1 MVNKEYKQ
9 GLGWVDKDSDK
20 KSIKIPYR
28 PRELQ
33 KYLHDSLGRF
43 NVVVCHRRVGKT
55 VFSIN
60 EMIKSAVKDIMAGKT
75 APRYAYLAPLFKQ
88 AKTVAWDE
96 LKRLLRDFPDAK
108 FNEAELRADFMG
120 ARIQL
125 YGADNPDTLRGIYLD
140 GVILD
145 EYAQMNPKMYS
156 EVIRPALSDRK
167 GWAIF
172 IGTPKGKNEFYDIYH
187 SAKEKKGWKRFLFKA
202 SETGIL
208 DEEELEMARQ
218 DMAET
223 EYEQEYE
230 CSWSAALRGAYYAKE
245 LEQAYTDE
253 RVGKVPYD
261 PSKQV
266 VTAWDLGV
274 SDSTAIWF
282 AQFDG
287 KAINVID
294 YYENSGEGLPHYID
308 VLNSKG
314 YRYGAHIA
322 PHDIVVREFSTG
334 KSRKD
339 LAFSLGIDFQVAPK
353 LKVMDGIDTV
363 RTTINRCWFDEGKTK
378 KGLDA
383 LLQYRSSYDDKKKV
397 WSQKPVH
404 DWTSHASDAFR
415 YLCIT
420 DVVFTG
426 NDAAWTSELPKQD
439 LSWVV

>member
-1 MVNKEYKQ
+1 MQVQEKRK
-9 GLGWVDKDSDK
+9 GVV
-20 KSIKIPYR
+20 IPYT
-28 PRELQ
+28 PRTLQ
-33 KYLHDSLGRF
+33 AKLHNELGRF
-43 NVVVCHRRVGKT
+43 NVVVCHRRFGKT
-55 VFSIN
+55 VFAIN
-60 EMIKSAVKDIMAGKT
+60 QMIKSAIQDLQLGKK

-96 LKRLLRDFPDAK
+96 LKRLLYDFPDVK

-167 GWAIF
+167 GWGIF

-187 SAKEKKGWKRFLFKA
+187 TAKEKKGWKRFLFKA

-208 DEEELEMARQ
+208 DDEELEMAQQ
-218 DMAET
+218 DMAES
-223 EYEQEYE
+223 EFEQEYE

-245 LEQAYTDE
+245 LEAAYDE
-253 RVGKVPYD
+253 QRIGKVPYD

-266 VTAWDLGV
+266 ITAWDLGV
-274 SDSTAIWF
+274 SDSTSIWF
-282 AQFDG
+282 AQYDG
-287 KAINVID
+287 KAINLID

-308 VLNSKG
+308 LLNQKG
-314 YRYGAHIA
+314 YNYGAHIA

-363 RTTINRCWFDEGKTK
+363 RTTLNKCWFDEDKCK

-383 LLQYRSSYDDKKKV
+383 LLQYRSSYDDKKKI

-404 DWTSHASDAFR
+404 DWTSHASDSFR
-415 YLCIT
+415 YLCNT
-420 DVVFTG
+420 EVVFTG
-426 NDAAWTSELPKQD
+426 NDSIWGKELPKQD
-439 LSWVV
+439 FSWVI

>member
-1 MVNKEYKQ
+1 MGEEKRKGV
-9 GLGWVDKDSDK
+9 V
-20 KSIKIPYR
+20 IPYT

-33 KYLHDSLGRF
+33 AQLHTELARF
-43 NVVVCHRRVGKT
+43 NVVVCHRRFGKT
-55 VFSIN
+55 VFAIN
-60 EMIKSAVKDIMAGKT
+60 QMIKSAVEDLQTGKK

-96 LKRLLRDFPDAK
+96 LKRLLIDFPDIK

-140 GVILD
+140 GVIFD

-167 GWAIF
+167 GWAVF
-172 IGTPKGKNEFYDIYH
+172 IGTPKGKNEFYDLYH
-187 SAKEKKGWKRFLFKA
+187 STNDKKGWKRFLFKA

-208 DEEELEMARQ
+208 DDEELELAKQ
-218 DMAET
+218 DMADT
-223 EYEQEYE
+223 EFEQEYE

-245 LEQAYTDE
+245 IEAAYDE
-253 RVGKVPYD
+253 DRVGKVPYD

-274 SDSTAIWF
+274 SDSTSIWF
-282 AQFDG
+282 AQYDG
-287 KAINVID
+287 KAINIID
-294 YYENSGEGLPHYID
+294 YYESSGEGLPHYID
-308 VLNSKG
+308 VLNHKE

-353 LKVMDGIDTV
+353 LKVMDGIDSV
-363 RTTINRCWFDEGKTK
+363 RTTLNKCWFDELKTK
-378 KGLDA
+378 KGLEA
-383 LLQYRSSYDDKKKV
+383 LLQYRSSYDDKKKI

-415 YLCIT
+415 YLCVT
-420 DVVFTG
+420 EPVFTG
-426 NDAAWTSELPKQD
+426 NESVWSRDLPKQD

>member
-1 MVNKEYKQ
+1 ME
-9 GLGWVDKDSDK
+9 DKRRG
-20 KSIKIPYR
+20 IVIPYT
-28 PRELQ
+28 PRVLQAKLHNELA
-33 KYLHDSLGRF
+33 RF
-43 NVVVCHRRVGKT
+43 NVVVCHRRFGKT
-55 VFSIN
+55 VFAIN
-60 EMIKSAVKDIMAGKT
+60 QMIKSAVEDLQTGKK

-96 LKRLLRDFPDAK
+96 LKRLLKDFPDVK
-108 FNEAELRADFMG
+108 FNEAELRADFMD

-167 GWAIF
+167 GWGIF
-172 IGTPKGKNEFYDIYH
+172 IGTPKGKNEFYDLYH
-187 SAKEKKGWKRFLFKA
+187 TSTEKKGWKRFLFKA

-208 DEEELEMARQ
+208 DDEELEMAQQ
-218 DMAET
+218 DMADT

-245 LEQAYTDE
+245 LESAYEED
-253 RVGKVPYD
+253 RVSKVPYD
-261 PSKQV
+261 PGKQV

-274 SDSTAIWF
+274 ADSTAIWF
-282 AQFDG
+282 AQYDG

-308 VLNSKG
+308 VLNKKD

-334 KSRKD
+334 QSRKD

-363 RTTINRCWFDEGKTK
+363 RTTLNKCWFDSEKTK

-383 LLQYRSSYDDKKKV
+383 LLQYRSSYDDKKKI

-415 YLCIT
+415 YLCVT
-420 DVVFTG
+420 EPVFVG
-426 NDAAWTSELPKQD
+426 NDSVWGRELPKQD
-439 LSWVV
+439 LSWVI

>member
-1 MVNKEYKQ
+1 MQVQEKRK
-9 GLGWVDKDSDK
+9 GVV
-20 KSIKIPYR
+20 IPYT
-28 PRELQ
+28 PRTLQ
-33 KYLHDSLGRF
+33 AKLHNELGRF
-43 NVVVCHRRVGKT
+43 NVVVCHRRFGKT
-55 VFSIN
+55 VFAIN
-60 EMIKSAVKDIMAGKT
+60 QMIKSAIQDLQLGKK

-96 LKRLLRDFPDAK
+96 LKRLLYDFPDVK

-167 GWAIF
+167 GWGIF

-202 SETGIL
+202 SDTGIL
-208 DEEELEMARQ
+208 DDEELEMAQQ

-223 EYEQEYE
+223 EYAQEYE

-245 LEQAYTDE
+245 LEFAYDE
-253 RVGKVPYD
+253 ERIGKVPYD

-274 SDSTAIWF
+274 SDSTSIWF
-282 AQFDG
+282 AQYDG
-287 KAINVID
+287 KAINLID

-308 VLNSKG
+308 VLNQKG
-314 YRYGAHIA
+314 YNYGAHIA

-363 RTTINRCWFDEGKTK
+363 RTTLNKCWFDEDKCK

-383 LLQYRSSYDDKKKV
+383 LLQYRSSYDDKKKI

-404 DWTSHASDAFR
+404 DWTSHASDSFR
-415 YLCIT
+415 YLCNT
-420 DVVFTG
+420 EVVFTG
-426 NDAAWTSELPKQD
+426 NDSIWGKELPKQD
-439 LSWVV
+439 FSWVI

>member
-1 MVNKEYKQ
+1 MEGKKYKQ
-9 GLGWVDKDSDK
+9 GLGFVEKDSDK

-33 KYLHDSLGRF
+33 KHLHDSLGRF
-43 NVVVCHRRVGKT
+43 NVVVCHRRFGKT

-60 EMIKSAVKDIMAGKT
+60 EMIKSAVKDIMSGRT

-96 LKRLLRDFPDAK
+96 LKRLLREFPDVK

-140 GVILD
+140 GVVLD

-187 SAKEKKGWKRFLFKA
+187 SSIDKKGWKRFIFKA
-202 SETGIL
+202 SDTGIL
-208 DEEELEMARQ
+208 DDEELEMARQ
-218 DMAET
+218 DMAES

-314 YRYGAHIA
+314 YKYGAHIA

-426 NDAAWTSELPKQD
+426 NDAAWASELPKQD

>member
-1 MVNKEYKQ
+1 ME
-9 GLGWVDKDSDK
+9 DKRRG
-20 KSIKIPYR
+20 IVIPYT
-28 PRELQ
+28 PRVLQAKLHNELA
-33 KYLHDSLGRF
+33 RF
-43 NVVVCHRRVGKT
+43 NVVVCHRRFGKT
-55 VFSIN
+55 VFAIN
-60 EMIKSAVKDIMAGKT
+60 QMIKSAVEDLQTGKK

-96 LKRLLRDFPDAK
+96 LKRLLKDFPDVK
-108 FNEAELRADFMG
+108 FNEAELRADFMD

-167 GWAIF
+167 GWGIF
-172 IGTPKGKNEFYDIYH
+172 IGTPKGKNEFYDLYH
-187 SAKEKKGWKRFLFKA
+187 TSTEKKGWKRFLFKA

-208 DEEELEMARQ
+208 DDEELEMAQQ
-218 DMAET
+218 DMADT

-245 LEQAYTDE
+245 LESAYEED
-253 RVGKVPYD
+253 RVSKVPYD
-261 PSKQV
+261 PGKQV

-274 SDSTAIWF
+274 ADSTAIWF
-282 AQFDG
+282 AQYDG

-308 VLNSKG
+308 VLNKKD

-334 KSRKD
+334 QSRKD

-363 RTTINRCWFDEGKTK
+363 RTTLNKCWFDTEKTK

-383 LLQYRSSYDDKKKV
+383 LLQYRSSYDDKKKI

-415 YLCIT
+415 YLCVT
-420 DVVFTG
+420 EPVFVG
-426 NDAAWTSELPKQD
+426 NDSVWGRELPKQD

>member
-1 MVNKEYKQ
+1 MQVQEKRK
-9 GLGWVDKDSDK
+9 GVV
-20 KSIKIPYR
+20 IPYT
-28 PRELQ
+28 PRTLQ
-33 KYLHDSLGRF
+33 AKLHNELGRF
-43 NVVVCHRRVGKT
+43 NVVVCHRRFGKT
-55 VFSIN
+55 VFAIN
-60 EMIKSAVKDIMAGKT
+60 QMIKSAIQDLQIGKK

-96 LKRLLRDFPDAK
+96 LKRLLREFPDVK

-167 GWAIF
+167 GWGIF

-202 SETGIL
+202 SDTGIL
-208 DEEELEMARQ
+208 DDEELEMAQQ

-223 EYEQEYE
+223 EYAQEYE
-230 CSWSAALRGAYYAKE
+230 CSWSAALRGAYYARE
-245 LEQAYTDE
+245 LELAYDE
-253 RVGKVPYD
+253 ERIGKVPYD

-274 SDSTAIWF
+274 SDSTSIWF
-282 AQFDG
+282 AQYDG
-287 KAINVID
+287 KAINLID

-308 VLNSKG
+308 VLNQKG
-314 YRYGAHIA
+314 YNYGAHIA

-363 RTTINRCWFDEGKTK
+363 RTTLNKCWFDEDKCK

-383 LLQYRSSYDDKKKV
+383 LLQYRSSYDDKKKI

-404 DWTSHASDAFR
+404 DWTSHASDSFR
-415 YLCIT
+415 YLCNT
-420 DVVFTG
+420 EVVFTG
-426 NDAAWTSELPKQD
+426 NDSIWGKELPKQD
-439 LSWVV
+439 FSWVI

>member
-1 MVNKEYKQ
+1 MEEGKRKGIV
-9 GLGWVDKDSDK
+9 
-20 KSIKIPYR
+20 IPYT
-28 PRELQ
+28 PRVLQAKLHNELA
-33 KYLHDSLGRF
+33 RF
-43 NVVVCHRRVGKT
+43 NVVVCHRRFGKT
-55 VFSIN
+55 VFAIN
-60 EMIKSAVKDIMAGKT
+60 QMIKSAIQDLQLGKK

-96 LKRLLRDFPDAK
+96 LKRLLYDFPDVK

-167 GWAIF
+167 GWGIF

-187 SAKEKKGWKRFLFKA
+187 TAVEKKGWKRFLFKA

-208 DEEELEMARQ
+208 DDEELEMAQQ
-218 DMAET
+218 DMAES
-223 EYEQEYE
+223 EFEQEYE

-245 LEQAYTDE
+245 MEAAYDE
-253 RVGKVPYD
+253 ERIGKVPYD

-266 VTAWDLGV
+266 ITAWDLGV
-274 SDSTAIWF
+274 SDSTSIWF
-282 AQFDG
+282 AQYDG
-287 KAINVID
+287 KAINLID

-308 VLNSKG
+308 LLNQKG
-314 YRYGAHIA
+314 YNYGAHIA

-339 LAFSLGIDFQVAPK
+339 LAYSLGIEFQVAPK
-353 LKVMDGIDTV
+353 LRIMDGIDTV
-363 RTTINRCWFDEGKTK
+363 RTTLNRCWFNEVTCQ
-378 KGLDA
+378 KGIDA
-383 LLQYRSSYDDKKKV
+383 LLQYRSSYNDKKKI

-404 DWTSHASDAFR
+404 DWTSHASDSFR
-415 YLCIT
+415 YLCNT
-420 DVVFTG
+420 EVVFTG
-426 NDAAWTSELPKQD
+426 NDSAWSKELPKQD
-439 LSWVV
+439 LSWVI

>member
-1 MVNKEYKQ
+1 MQVQEKRK
-9 GLGWVDKDSDK
+9 GVV
-20 KSIKIPYR
+20 IPYT
-28 PRELQ
+28 PRTLQ
-33 KYLHDSLGRF
+33 AKLHNELGRF
-43 NVVVCHRRVGKT
+43 NVVVCHRRFGKT
-55 VFSIN
+55 VFAIN
-60 EMIKSAVKDIMAGKT
+60 QMIKSAIQDLQLGKK

-96 LKRLLRDFPDAK
+96 LKRLLYDFPDVK

-167 GWAIF
+167 GWGIF

-202 SETGIL
+202 SDTGIL
-208 DEEELEMARQ
+208 DDEELEMAQQ

-223 EYEQEYE
+223 EYAQEYE
-230 CSWSAALRGAYYAKE
+230 CSWSAALRGAYYARE
-245 LEQAYTDE
+245 LELAYDE
-253 RVGKVPYD
+253 ERIGKVPYD

-274 SDSTAIWF
+274 SDSTSIWF
-282 AQFDG
+282 AQYDG
-287 KAINVID
+287 KAINLID

-308 VLNSKG
+308 VLNQKG
-314 YRYGAHIA
+314 YNYGAHIA

-363 RTTINRCWFDEGKTK
+363 RTTLNKCWFDEDKCK

-383 LLQYRSSYDDKKKV
+383 LLQYRSSYDDKKKI

-404 DWTSHASDAFR
+404 DWTSHASDSFR
-415 YLCIT
+415 YLCNT
-420 DVVFTG
+420 EVVFTG
-426 NDAAWTSELPKQD
+426 NDSIWGKELPKQD
-439 LSWVV
+439 FSWVI

>member
-1 MVNKEYKQ
+1 VEEGQAKRKPI
-9 GLGWVDKDSDK
+9 V
-20 KSIKIPYR
+20 IPYT

-33 KYLHDSLGRF
+33 KHLHDTVDRF
-43 NVVVCHRRVGKT
+43 SVVVCHRRFGKT
-55 VFSIN
+55 VWAIN
-60 EMIKSAVKDIMAGKT
+60 HMIKSASKDLQTGKK
-75 APRYAYLAPLFKQ
+75 APRYAYIAPLFKQ

-96 LKRLLRDFPDAK
+96 LKRLLIDFPGIK
-108 FNEAELRADFMG
+108 FNEAELRADFMS

-140 GVILD
+140 GVVLD

-167 GWAIF
+167 GWAVF
-172 IGTPKGKNEFYDIYH
+172 IGTPQGKNEFYDLYH
-187 SAKEKKGWKRFLFKA
+187 SAPDKKGWNRFLFKA

-208 DEEELEMARQ
+208 DDEELMLAKQ
-218 DMAET
+218 DMADT
-223 EYEQEYE
+223 EFEQEYE

-245 LEQAYTDE
+245 IETAHEDE
-253 RVGKVPYD
+253 RIGKVPYD

-266 VTAWDLGV
+266 VTSWDLGV
-274 SDSTAIWF
+274 ADSTSIWF

-287 KAINVID
+287 KAVNIID
-294 YYENSGEGLPHYID
+294 YYENSNEGLPHYID
-308 VLNSKG
+308 VLNRKG
-314 YRYGAHIA
+314 YRYGAHVA

-353 LKVMDGIDTV
+353 LGIMDGIETT
-363 RTTINRCWFDEGKTK
+363 RTYLYKCWFDENKTK
-378 KGLDA
+378 KGLEA
-383 LLQYRSSYDDKKKV
+383 LLQYRSSYNDKKKV

-415 YLCIT
+415 YLAIT
-420 DVVFTG
+420 DIVFTG
-426 NDAAWTSELPKQD
+426 SDSVWGKELPKQN
-439 LSWVV
+439 LSWIV

>member
-1 MVNKEYKQ
+1 
-9 GLGWVDKDSDK
+9 
-20 KSIKIPYR
+20 
-28 PRELQ
+28 
-33 KYLHDSLGRF
+33 
-43 NVVVCHRRVGKT
+43 
-55 VFSIN
+55 
-60 EMIKSAVKDIMAGKT
+60 
-75 APRYAYLAPLFKQ
+75 
-88 AKTVAWDE
+88 
-96 LKRLLRDFPDAK
+96 
-108 FNEAELRADFMG
+108 MG

-167 GWAIF
+167 GWGIF

-202 SETGIL
+202 SDTGIL
-208 DEEELEMARQ
+208 DDEELEMAQQ

-223 EYEQEYE
+223 EYAQEYE
-230 CSWSAALRGAYYAKE
+230 CSWSAALRGAYYARE
-245 LEQAYTDE
+245 LELAYDE
-253 RVGKVPYD
+253 ERIGKVPYD

-274 SDSTAIWF
+274 SDSTSIWF
-282 AQFDG
+282 AQYDG
-287 KAINVID
+287 KAINLID

-308 VLNSKG
+308 VLNQKG
-314 YRYGAHIA
+314 YNYGAHIA

-363 RTTINRCWFDEGKTK
+363 RTTLNKCWFDEDKCK

-383 LLQYRSSYDDKKKV
+383 LLQYRSSYDDKKKI

-404 DWTSHASDAFR
+404 DWTSHASDSFR
-415 YLCIT
+415 YLCNT
-420 DVVFTG
+420 EVVFTG
-426 NDAAWTSELPKQD
+426 NDSIWGKELPKQD
-439 LSWVV
+439 FSWVI

>member
-1 MVNKEYKQ
+1 MNTGEEKRKGV
-9 GLGWVDKDSDK
+9 V
-20 KSIKIPYR
+20 IPYT
-28 PRELQ
+28 PRKLQAKLHSELA
-33 KYLHDSLGRF
+33 RF
-43 NVVVCHRRVGKT
+43 NVVVCHRRFGKT
-55 VFSIN
+55 VFAIN
-60 EMIKSAVKDIMAGKT
+60 QMIKSAIEDLQVGKK

-96 LKRLLRDFPDAK
+96 LKRLLLDFPDVK

-167 GWAIF
+167 GWGIF

-187 SAKEKKGWKRFLFKA
+187 TAVEKKGWKRFLFKA
-202 SETGIL
+202 SDTGIL
-208 DEEELEMARQ
+208 DDEELEMAQQ
-218 DMAET
+218 DMAES
-223 EYEQEYE
+223 EYQQEYE
-230 CSWSAALRGAYYAKE
+230 CSWSAALRGAYYATE
-245 LEQAYTDE
+245 LEEAYEDE
-253 RVGKVPYD
+253 RVCKVPYD

-266 VTAWDLGV
+266 ITAWDLGV
-274 SDSTAIWF
+274 ADSTAIWF
-282 AQFDG
+282 CQMDG
-287 KAINVID
+287 KAMNIID

-308 VLNSKG
+308 LLNSKN

-339 LAFSLGIDFQVAPK
+339 LAYSLGIDFQVAPK

-363 RTTINRCWFDEGKTK
+363 RNTLYKCWFDATKCK
-378 KGLDA
+378 KGLDS
-383 LLQYRSSYDDKKKV
+383 LLQYRSSYDDKKKI

-415 YLCIT
+415 YLCVT

-426 NDAAWTSELPKQD
+426 NSGSWGSELPKQD
-439 LSWVV
+439 FSWVI

>member
-1 MVNKEYKQ
+1 MEEGKRKGIV
-9 GLGWVDKDSDK
+9 
-20 KSIKIPYR
+20 IPYT
-28 PRELQ
+28 PRVLQAKLHNEL
-33 KYLHDSLGRF
+33 SRF
-43 NVVVCHRRVGKT
+43 NVVVCHRRFGKT
-55 VFSIN
+55 VFAIN
-60 EMIKSAVKDIMAGKT
+60 QMIKSAIQDLQEGKK

-96 LKRLLRDFPDAK
+96 LKRLLYDFPDVK

-167 GWAIF
+167 GWGIF

-187 SAKEKKGWKRFLFKA
+187 TAVEKKGWKRFLFKA

-208 DEEELEMARQ
+208 DDEELEMAQQ
-218 DMAET
+218 DMAES
-223 EYEQEYE
+223 EFEQEYE

-245 LEQAYTDE
+245 MEAAYDE
-253 RVGKVPYD
+253 ERIGKVPYD

-266 VTAWDLGV
+266 ITAWDLGV
-274 SDSTAIWF
+274 SDSTSIWF
-282 AQFDG
+282 AQYDG
-287 KAINVID
+287 KSINLID

-308 VLNSKG
+308 LLNQKG
-314 YRYGAHIA
+314 YNYGAHIA

-339 LAFSLGIDFQVAPK
+339 LAYSLGIEFQVAPK

-363 RTTINRCWFDEGKTK
+363 RTTLNRCWFNEVTCQ
-378 KGLDA
+378 KGIDA
-383 LLQYRSSYDDKKKV
+383 LLQYRSSYNDKKKI

-404 DWTSHASDAFR
+404 DWTSHASDSFR
-415 YLCIT
+415 YLCNT
-420 DVVFTG
+420 EVVFTG
-426 NDAAWTSELPKQD
+426 NDSAWSKELPKQD

>member
-1 MVNKEYKQ
+1 MNKGEEKRK
-9 GLGWVDKDSDK
+9 GVV
-20 KSIKIPYR
+20 IPYT
-28 PRELQ
+28 PRVLQAKLHNELA
-33 KYLHDSLGRF
+33 RF
-43 NVVVCHRRVGKT
+43 NVVVCHRRFGKT
-55 VFSIN
+55 VFAIN
-60 EMIKSAVKDIMAGKT
+60 QMIKSAVEDLQTNKK

-96 LKRLLRDFPDAK
+96 LKRLLIDFPDVK

-145 EYAQMNPKMYS
+145 EFAQMNPKMYS

-167 GWAIF
+167 GWAVF
-172 IGTPKGKNEFYDIYH
+172 IGTPKGKNDFYDLYH
-187 SAKEKKGWKRFLFKA
+187 TANDKKGWKRFLFKA

-208 DEEELEMARQ
+208 DDEELELAKQ
-218 DMAET
+218 DMADT
-223 EYEQEYE
+223 EFEQEYE

-245 LEQAYTDE
+245 IEAAYDE
-253 RVGKVPYD
+253 DRIGKVPYD

-266 VTAWDLGV
+266 VTSWDLGV
-274 SDSTAIWF
+274 ADSTSIWF
-282 AQFDG
+282 AQYDG
-287 KAINVID
+287 KAINIID
-294 YYENSGEGLPHYID
+294 YYESSGEGLPHYID
-308 VLNSKG
+308 VLNHKE

-353 LKVMDGIDTV
+353 LKVMDGIDSV
-363 RTTINRCWFDEGKTK
+363 RTTLNKCWFDEHKTK
-378 KGLDA
+378 KGLEA
-383 LLQYRSSYDDKKKV
+383 LLQYRSSYDDKKKI

-420 DVVFTG
+420 EPVFTG
-426 NDAAWTSELPKQD
+426 NDSVWSRDLPKQD

>member
-1 MVNKEYKQ
+1 ME
-9 GLGWVDKDSDK
+9 DKRRG
-20 KSIKIPYR
+20 IVIPYT
-28 PRELQ
+28 PRVLQAKLHNELA
-33 KYLHDSLGRF
+33 RF
-43 NVVVCHRRVGKT
+43 NVVVCHRRFGKT
-55 VFSIN
+55 VFAIN
-60 EMIKSAVKDIMAGKT
+60 QMIKSAVEDLQTGKK

-96 LKRLLRDFPDAK
+96 LKRLLKDFPDVK
-108 FNEAELRADFMG
+108 FNEAELRADFMD

-167 GWAIF
+167 GWGIF
-172 IGTPKGKNEFYDIYH
+172 IGTPKGKNEFYDLYH
-187 SAKEKKGWKRFLFKA
+187 TSTEKKGWKRFLFKA

-208 DEEELEMARQ
+208 DDEELEMAQQ
-218 DMAET
+218 DMADT

-245 LEQAYTDE
+245 LESAYEED
-253 RVGKVPYD
+253 RVSKVPYD
-261 PSKQV
+261 PGKQV

-274 SDSTAIWF
+274 ADSTAIWF
-282 AQFDG
+282 AQYDG

-308 VLNSKG
+308 VLNKKD

-334 KSRKD
+334 QSRKD

-363 RTTINRCWFDEGKTK
+363 RTTLNKCWFDTEKTK

-383 LLQYRSSYDDKKKV
+383 LLQYRSSYDDKKKI

-415 YLCIT
+415 YLCVT
-420 DVVFTG
+420 EPVFVG
-426 NDAAWTSELPKQD
+426 NDSVWGRELPKQD
-439 LSWVV
+439 LSWVI

>member
-1 MVNKEYKQ
+1 MQVQEKRK
-9 GLGWVDKDSDK
+9 GVV
-20 KSIKIPYR
+20 IPYT
-28 PRELQ
+28 PRTLQ
-33 KYLHDSLGRF
+33 AKLHNELGRF
-43 NVVVCHRRVGKT
+43 NVVVCHRRFGKT
-55 VFSIN
+55 VFAIN
-60 EMIKSAVKDIMAGKT
+60 QMIKSAIQDLQLGKK

-96 LKRLLRDFPDAK
+96 LKRLLYDFPDVK

-167 GWAIF
+167 GWGIF

-202 SETGIL
+202 SDTGIL
-208 DEEELEMARQ
+208 DDEELEMAQQ

-223 EYEQEYE
+223 EYAQEYE

-245 LEQAYTDE
+245 LELAYDE
-253 RVGKVPYD
+253 ERIGKVPYD

-274 SDSTAIWF
+274 SDSTSIWF
-282 AQFDG
+282 AQYDG
-287 KAINVID
+287 KAINLID

-308 VLNSKG
+308 VLNQKG
-314 YRYGAHIA
+314 YNYGAHIA

-363 RTTINRCWFDEGKTK
+363 RTTLNKCWFDEDKCK

-383 LLQYRSSYDDKKKV
+383 LLQYRSSYDDKKKI

-404 DWTSHASDAFR
+404 DWTSHASDSFR
-415 YLCIT
+415 YLCNT
-420 DVVFTG
+420 EVVFTG
-426 NDAAWTSELPKQD
+426 NDSIWGKELPKQD
-439 LSWVV
+439 FSWVI

>member
-1 MVNKEYKQ
+1 MQ
-9 GLGWVDKDSDK
+9 DKREEK
-20 KSIKIPYR
+20 RKGIVIPYT
-28 PRELQ
+28 PRVLQAKLHNELA
-33 KYLHDSLGRF
+33 RF
-43 NVVVCHRRVGKT
+43 NVVVCHRRFGKT
-55 VFSIN
+55 VFAIN
-60 EMIKSAVKDIMAGKT
+60 QMIKSAIQDLQLGKK

-96 LKRLLRDFPDAK
+96 LKRLLYDFPDVK

-187 SAKEKKGWKRFLFKA
+187 TAKEKKGWKRFLFKA

-208 DEEELEMARQ
+208 DDEELEMAQQ
-218 DMAET
+218 DMAES
-223 EYEQEYE
+223 EFEQEYE

-245 LEQAYTDE
+245 MEAAYDEQ
-253 RVGKVPYD
+253 RIGKVPYD

-266 VTAWDLGV
+266 ITAWDLGV
-274 SDSTAIWF
+274 SDSTSIWF
-282 AQFDG
+282 AQYDG
-287 KAINVID
+287 KAVNLID

-308 VLNSKG
+308 LLNQKG
-314 YRYGAHIA
+314 YNYGAHIA

-339 LAFSLGIDFQVAPK
+339 LAYNLGIEFQVAPK

-363 RTTINRCWFDEGKTK
+363 RTTLNRCWFDETK
-378 KGLDA
+378 CQKGIDA
-383 LLQYRSSYDDKKKV
+383 LLQYRSSYDDKKKI

-404 DWTSHASDAFR
+404 DWTSHASDSFR
-415 YLCIT
+415 YLCNT
-420 DVVFTG
+420 EVVFTG
-426 NDAAWTSELPKQD
+426 NDSAWSKELPKQD
-439 LSWVV
+439 LSWVI

>member
-1 MVNKEYKQ
+1 VE
-9 GLGWVDKDSDK
+9 DKRRG
-20 KSIKIPYR
+20 IVIPYT
-28 PRELQ
+28 PRVLQAKLHNELA
-33 KYLHDSLGRF
+33 RF
-43 NVVVCHRRVGKT
+43 NVVVCHRRFGKT
-55 VFSIN
+55 VFAIN
-60 EMIKSAVKDIMAGKT
+60 QMIKSAVEDLQTGKK

-96 LKRLLRDFPDAK
+96 LKRLLKDFPDVK
-108 FNEAELRADFMG
+108 FNEAELRADFMD

-167 GWAIF
+167 GWGIF
-172 IGTPKGKNEFYDIYH
+172 IGTPKGKNEFYDLYH
-187 SAKEKKGWKRFLFKA
+187 TSTEKKGWKRFLFKA

-208 DEEELEMARQ
+208 DDEELEMAQQ

-223 EYEQEYE
+223 EFEQEYE

-245 LEQAYTDE
+245 LESAYEED
-253 RVGKVPYD
+253 RVSKVPYD
-261 PSKQV
+261 PGKQV

-274 SDSTAIWF
+274 ADSTAIWF
-282 AQFDG
+282 AQYDG

-308 VLNSKG
+308 VLNKKD

-334 KSRKD
+334 QSRKD

-363 RTTINRCWFDEGKTK
+363 RTTLNKCWFDAEKTK

-383 LLQYRSSYDDKKKV
+383 LLQYRSSYDDKKKI

-415 YLCIT
+415 YLCVT
-420 DVVFTG
+420 EPVFVG
-426 NDAAWTSELPKQD
+426 NDSVWGRELPKQD
-439 LSWVV
+439 LSWVI

>member
-1 MVNKEYKQ
+1 MEEGKRKGIV
-9 GLGWVDKDSDK
+9 
-20 KSIKIPYR
+20 IPYT
-28 PRELQ
+28 PRVLQAKLHNELA
-33 KYLHDSLGRF
+33 RF
-43 NVVVCHRRVGKT
+43 NVVVCHRRFGKT
-55 VFSIN
+55 VFAIN
-60 EMIKSAVKDIMAGKT
+60 QMIKSAIQDLQLGKK

-96 LKRLLRDFPDAK
+96 LKRLLYDFPDVK

-167 GWAIF
+167 GWGIF

-187 SAKEKKGWKRFLFKA
+187 TAVEKKGWKRFLFKA

-208 DEEELEMARQ
+208 DDEELEMAQQ
-218 DMAET
+218 DMAES
-223 EYEQEYE
+223 EFEQEYE

-245 LEQAYTDE
+245 MEAAYDE
-253 RVGKVPYD
+253 ERIGKVPYD

-266 VTAWDLGV
+266 ITAWDLGI
-274 SDSTAIWF
+274 SDSTSIWF
-282 AQFDG
+282 AQYDG
-287 KAINVID
+287 KAINLID

-308 VLNSKG
+308 LLNQKG
-314 YRYGAHIA
+314 YNYGAHIA

-339 LAFSLGIDFQVAPK
+339 LAYSLGIEFQVAPK
-353 LKVMDGIDTV
+353 LRIMDGIDTV
-363 RTTINRCWFDEGKTK
+363 RTTLNRCWFNEVTCQ
-378 KGLDA
+378 KGIDA
-383 LLQYRSSYDDKKKV
+383 LLQYRSSYNDKKKI

-404 DWTSHASDAFR
+404 DWTSHASDSFR
-415 YLCIT
+415 YLCNT
-420 DVVFTG
+420 EVVFTG
-426 NDAAWTSELPKQD
+426 NDSAWSKELPKQD

>member
-1 MVNKEYKQ
+1 ME
-9 GLGWVDKDSDK
+9 DKRRG
-20 KSIKIPYR
+20 IVIPYT
-28 PRELQ
+28 PRVLQAKLHNELA
-33 KYLHDSLGRF
+33 RF
-43 NVVVCHRRVGKT
+43 NVVVCHRRFGKT
-55 VFSIN
+55 VFAIN
-60 EMIKSAVKDIMAGKT
+60 QMIKSAVEDLQTGKK

-96 LKRLLRDFPDAK
+96 LKRLLKDFPDVK
-108 FNEAELRADFMG
+108 FNEAELRADFMD

-167 GWAIF
+167 GWGIF
-172 IGTPKGKNEFYDIYH
+172 IGTPKGKNEFYDLYH
-187 SAKEKKGWKRFLFKA
+187 TSTEKKGWKRFLFKA

-208 DEEELEMARQ
+208 DDEELEMAQQ

-223 EYEQEYE
+223 EFEQEYE

-245 LEQAYTDE
+245 LESAYEED
-253 RVGKVPYD
+253 RVSKVPYD
-261 PSKQV
+261 PGKQV

-274 SDSTAIWF
+274 ADSTAIWF
-282 AQFDG
+282 AQYDG

-308 VLNSKG
+308 VLNKKD

-334 KSRKD
+334 QSRKD

-363 RTTINRCWFDEGKTK
+363 RTTLNKCWFDTEKTK

-383 LLQYRSSYDDKKKV
+383 LLQYRSSYDDKKKI

-415 YLCIT
+415 YLCVT
-420 DVVFTG
+420 EPVFVG
-426 NDAAWTSELPKQD
+426 NDSVWGRELPKQD

>member
-1 MVNKEYKQ
+1 ME
-9 GLGWVDKDSDK
+9 DKRRG
-20 KSIKIPYR
+20 IVIPYT
-28 PRELQ
+28 PRVLQAKLHNELA
-33 KYLHDSLGRF
+33 RF
-43 NVVVCHRRVGKT
+43 NVVVCHRRFGKT
-55 VFSIN
+55 VFAIN
-60 EMIKSAVKDIMAGKT
+60 QMIKSAVEDLQTGKK

-96 LKRLLRDFPDAK
+96 LKRLLKDFPDVK
-108 FNEAELRADFMG
+108 FNEAELRADFMD

-167 GWAIF
+167 GWGIF
-172 IGTPKGKNEFYDIYH
+172 IGTPKGKNEFYDLYH
-187 SAKEKKGWKRFLFKA
+187 TSAEKKGWKRFLFKA

-208 DEEELEMARQ
+208 DDEELEMAQQ
-218 DMAET
+218 DMADT

-245 LEQAYTDE
+245 LESAYEED
-253 RVGKVPYD
+253 RVSKVPYD
-261 PSKQV
+261 PGKQV

-274 SDSTAIWF
+274 ADSTAIWF
-282 AQFDG
+282 AQYDG

-308 VLNSKG
+308 VLNKKD

-334 KSRKD
+334 QSRKD

-363 RTTINRCWFDEGKTK
+363 RTTLNKCWFDAEKTK

-383 LLQYRSSYDDKKKV
+383 LLQYRSSYDDKKKI

-415 YLCIT
+415 YLCVT
-420 DVVFTG
+420 EPVFVG
-426 NDAAWTSELPKQD
+426 NDSVWGRELPKQD
-439 LSWVV
+439 LSWVI

>member
-1 MVNKEYKQ
+1 MNKGEEKRK
-9 GLGWVDKDSDK
+9 GVV
-20 KSIKIPYR
+20 IPYT

-33 KYLHDSLGRF
+33 AKLHTELARF
-43 NVVVCHRRVGKT
+43 NVVVCHRRFGKT
-55 VFSIN
+55 VFAIN
-60 EMIKSAVKDIMAGKT
+60 QMIKSAVEDLQTGKK

-96 LKRLLRDFPDAK
+96 LKRLLIDFPDIK

-167 GWAIF
+167 GWAVF
-172 IGTPKGKNEFYDIYH
+172 IGTPKGKNEFYDLYH
-187 SAKEKKGWKRFLFKA
+187 SANDKKGWKRFLFKA

-208 DEEELEMARQ
+208 DDEELELAKQ
-218 DMAET
+218 DMADT
-223 EYEQEYE
+223 EFEQEYE

-245 LEQAYTDE
+245 IEAAYDE
-253 RVGKVPYD
+253 DRVGKVPYD

-274 SDSTAIWF
+274 SDSTSIWF
-282 AQFDG
+282 AQYDG
-287 KAINVID
+287 KAINIID
-294 YYENSGEGLPHYID
+294 YYESSGEGLPHYID
-308 VLNSKG
+308 VLNHKE

-353 LKVMDGIDTV
+353 LKVMDGIDAV
-363 RTTINRCWFDEGKTK
+363 RTTLNKCWFDELKTK
-378 KGLDA
+378 KGLEA
-383 LLQYRSSYDDKKKV
+383 LLQYRSSYDDKKKI

-415 YLCIT
+415 YLCVT
-420 DVVFTG
+420 EPVFTG
-426 NDAAWTSELPKQD
+426 NESVWSRDLPKQD

>member
-1 MVNKEYKQ
+1 MNKGEEKRK
-9 GLGWVDKDSDK
+9 GVV
-20 KSIKIPYR
+20 IPYT

-33 KYLHDSLGRF
+33 AKLHTELARF
-43 NVVVCHRRVGKT
+43 NVVVCHRRFGKT
-55 VFSIN
+55 VFAIN
-60 EMIKSAVKDIMAGKT
+60 QMIKSAVEDLQTGKK

-96 LKRLLRDFPDAK
+96 LKRLLIDFPDIK

-140 GVILD
+140 GVIFD

-167 GWAIF
+167 GWGIF

-187 SAKEKKGWKRFLFKA
+187 TAKEKKGWKRFLFKA
-202 SETGIL
+202 SDTGIL
-208 DEEELEMARQ
+208 DDEELEMAQQ

-245 LEQAYTDE
+245 LEVAYDE
-253 RVGKVPYD
+253 ERIGKVPYD

-274 SDSTAIWF
+274 SDSTSIWF
-282 AQFDG
+282 AQYDG
-287 KAINVID
+287 KAINMID

-308 VLNSKG
+308 VLNAKG

-363 RTTINRCWFDEGKTK
+363 RTTLHKCWFDEDKCK
-378 KGLDA
+378 KGIDS
-383 LLQYRSSYDDKKKV
+383 LLQYRSSYDDKKKI

-404 DWTSHASDAFR
+404 DWTSHASDSFR

-420 DVVFTG
+420 EPVFVG
-426 NDAAWTSELPKQD
+426 NDSVWARELPKQD
-439 LSWVV
+439 LSWII

>member
-1 MVNKEYKQ
+1 MQ
-9 GLGWVDKDSDK
+9 DKREEK
-20 KSIKIPYR
+20 RKGIVIPYT
-28 PRELQ
+28 PRVLQAKLHNELA
-33 KYLHDSLGRF
+33 RF
-43 NVVVCHRRVGKT
+43 NVVVCHRRFGKT
-55 VFSIN
+55 VFAIN
-60 EMIKSAVKDIMAGKT
+60 QMIKSAIQDLQLVKK

-96 LKRLLRDFPDAK
+96 LKRLLYDFPDVK

-167 GWAIF
+167 GWGIF

-187 SAKEKKGWKRFLFKA
+187 TAKEKKGWKRFLFKA

-208 DEEELEMARQ
+208 DDEELEMAQQ
-218 DMAET
+218 DMAES
-223 EYEQEYE
+223 EFEQEYE

-245 LEQAYTDE
+245 LEAAYDE
-253 RVGKVPYD
+253 QRIGKVPYD

-266 VTAWDLGV
+266 ITAWDLGV
-274 SDSTAIWF
+274 SDSTSIWF
-282 AQFDG
+282 AQYDG
-287 KAINVID
+287 KAINLID

-308 VLNSKG
+308 LLNQKG
-314 YRYGAHIA
+314 YNYGAHIA

-339 LAFSLGIDFQVAPK
+339 LAYNLGIEFQVAPK

-363 RTTINRCWFDEGKTK
+363 RTTLNRCWFDETK
-378 KGLDA
+378 CQKGIDA
-383 LLQYRSSYDDKKKV
+383 LLQYRSSYDDKKKI

-404 DWTSHASDAFR
+404 DWTSHASDSFR
-415 YLCIT
+415 YLCNT
-420 DVVFTG
+420 EVVFTG
-426 NDAAWTSELPKQD
+426 NDSAWSKELPKQD
-439 LSWVV
+439 LSWVI

>member
-1 MVNKEYKQ
+1 MNKGEEKRK
-9 GLGWVDKDSDK
+9 GVV
-20 KSIKIPYR
+20 IPYT
-28 PRELQ
+28 PRVLQAKLHNELA
-33 KYLHDSLGRF
+33 RF
-43 NVVVCHRRVGKT
+43 NVVVCHRRFGKT
-55 VFSIN
+55 VFAIN
-60 EMIKSAVKDIMAGKT
+60 QMIKSAVEDLQTNKK

-96 LKRLLRDFPDAK
+96 LKRLLIDFPDVK

-145 EYAQMNPKMYS
+145 EFAQMNPKMYS

-167 GWAIF
+167 GWAVF
-172 IGTPKGKNEFYDIYH
+172 IGTPKGKNDFYDLYH
-187 SAKEKKGWKRFLFKA
+187 TANDKKGWKRFLFKA

-208 DEEELEMARQ
+208 DDEELELAKQ
-218 DMAET
+218 DMADT

-245 LEQAYTDE
+245 IEAAYDE
-253 RVGKVPYD
+253 DRIGKVPYD

-266 VTAWDLGV
+266 VTSWDLGV
-274 SDSTAIWF
+274 ADSTSIWF
-282 AQFDG
+282 AQYDG
-287 KAINVID
+287 KAINIID
-294 YYENSGEGLPHYID
+294 YYESSGEGLPHYID
-308 VLNSKG
+308 VLNHKE

-353 LKVMDGIDTV
+353 LKVMDGIDSV
-363 RTTINRCWFDEGKTK
+363 RTTLNKCWFDEDKTK
-378 KGLDA
+378 KGLEA
-383 LLQYRSSYDDKKKV
+383 LLQYRSSYDDKKKI

-415 YLCIT
+415 YLCVT
-420 DVVFTG
+420 EPVFTG
-426 NDAAWTSELPKQD
+426 NDSVWSRDLPKQD

>member
-1 MVNKEYKQ
+1 MIDDYT
-9 GLGWVDKDSDK
+9 VDTKRK
-20 KSIKIPYR
+20 GIIIPYT
-28 PRELQ
+28 PRVLQ
-33 KYLHDSLGRF
+33 AKLHNELGRF
-43 NVVVCHRRVGKT
+43 NVVVCHRRFGKT
-55 VFSIN
+55 VFAIN
-60 EMIKSAVKDIMAGKT
+60 QMIKSAIQDLQTGKK

-96 LKRLLRDFPDAK
+96 LKRLLRDFPDVK

-167 GWAIF
+167 GWGIF

-208 DEEELEMARQ
+208 DDEELEMAQQ

-223 EYEQEYE
+223 EYAQEYE

-245 LEQAYTDE
+245 LEQAHDDE
-253 RVGKVPYD
+253 RIGKVPYD

-266 VTAWDLGV
+266 VTSWDLGIA
-274 SDSTAIWF
+274 DSTAIWF
-282 AQFDG
+282 AQYDG

-308 VLNSKG
+308 VLAQKG

-334 KSRKD
+334 NSRKE
-339 LAFSLGIDFQVAPK
+339 LAYSLGIDFQVAPK
-353 LKVMDGIDTV
+353 LRIMDGIETV
-363 RTTINRCWFDEGKTK
+363 RTTLNRCWFDEKKTK
-378 KGLDA
+378 KGYDS
-383 LLQYRSSYDDKKKV
+383 LLQYRSSYDDKKKI

-404 DWTSHASDAFR
+404 DWTSHAADSFR
-415 YLCIT
+415 YLCVT

-426 NDAAWTSELPKQD
+426 SDSAWNKELPKQD

>member
-1 MVNKEYKQ
+1 ME
-9 GLGWVDKDSDK
+9 DKRRG
-20 KSIKIPYR
+20 IVIPYT
-28 PRELQ
+28 PRVLQAKLHNELA
-33 KYLHDSLGRF
+33 RF
-43 NVVVCHRRVGKT
+43 NVVVCHRRFGKT
-55 VFSIN
+55 VFAIN
-60 EMIKSAVKDIMAGKT
+60 QMIKSAIQDLQLGKK

-96 LKRLLRDFPDAK
+96 LKRLLYDFPDVK

-167 GWAIF
+167 GWGIF

-187 SAKEKKGWKRFLFKA
+187 TAVEKKGWKRFLFKA

-208 DEEELEMARQ
+208 DDEELEMAQQ
-218 DMAET
+218 DMAES
-223 EYEQEYE
+223 EFEQEYE

-245 LEQAYTDE
+245 MEAAYDE
-253 RVGKVPYD
+253 ERIGKVPYD

-266 VTAWDLGV
+266 ITAWDLGV
-274 SDSTAIWF
+274 SDSTSIWF
-282 AQFDG
+282 AQYDG
-287 KAINVID
+287 KAINLID

-308 VLNSKG
+308 LLNQKG
-314 YRYGAHIA
+314 YNYGAHIA

-339 LAFSLGIDFQVAPK
+339 LAYSLGIEFQVAPK
-353 LKVMDGIDTV
+353 LRIMDGIDTV
-363 RTTINRCWFDEGKTK
+363 RTTLNRCWFNEVTCQ
-378 KGLDA
+378 KGIDA
-383 LLQYRSSYDDKKKV
+383 LLQYRSSYNDKKKI

-404 DWTSHASDAFR
+404 DWTSHASDSFR
-415 YLCIT
+415 YLCNT
-420 DVVFTG
+420 EVVFTG
-426 NDAAWTSELPKQD
+426 NDSAWSKELPKQD
-439 LSWVV
+439 LSWVI

>member
-1 MVNKEYKQ
+1 MQQ
-9 GLGWVDKDSDK
+9 GVEEKRKGIV
-20 KSIKIPYR
+20 IPYT
-28 PRELQ
+28 PRKLQAKLHNEL
-33 KYLHDSLGRF
+33 DRF
-43 NVVVCHRRVGKT
+43 NVVVCHRRFGKT
-55 VFSIN
+55 VFAIN
-60 EMIKSAVKDIMAGKT
+60 QMIKSAIQDLQQGKK

-96 LKRLLRDFPDAK
+96 LKRLLVGFPDVK

-167 GWAIF
+167 GWGIF

-187 SAKEKKGWKRFLFKA
+187 TAKEKKGWKRFLFKA

-208 DEEELEMARQ
+208 DEEELEMAQQ

-245 LEQAYTDE
+245 LEDAYTEE
-253 RVGKVPYD
+253 RIGNVPYD

-282 AQFDG
+282 AQYDG
-287 KAINVID
+287 KAINIID

-308 VLNSKG
+308 ALNNKG

-363 RTTINRCWFDEGKTK
+363 RTTLNKCWFNESKCK
-378 KGLDA
+378 KGIDA
-383 LLQYRSSYDDKKKV
+383 LLQYRSSYDDKKKI

-420 DVVFTG
+420 EPVFTG
-426 NDAAWTSELPKQD
+426 NDSVWGKELPKQD
-439 LSWVV
+439 LSWVI

>member
-1 MVNKEYKQ
+1 MEE
-9 GLGWVDKDSDK
+9 GRR
-20 KSIKIPYR
+20 SIVIPYT

-33 KYLHDSLGRF
+33 KHLHTNLARF
-43 NVVVCHRRVGKT
+43 NVVVCHRRFGKT
-55 VFSIN
+55 VFAIN
-60 EMIKSAVKDIMAGKT
+60 ELIKSSVEDIRSGKR

-96 LKRLLRDFPDAK
+96 LKRLCGSFPDVK
-108 FNEAELRADFMG
+108 FNEAELRADFLG

-167 GWAIF
+167 GYAIF
-172 IGTPKGKNEFYDIYH
+172 IGTPKGKNEFYDLYH
-187 SAKEKKGWKRFLFKA
+187 TAPDKKGWARFLFKA

-208 DEEELEMARQ
+208 DDEELELAQQ

-245 LEQAYTDE
+245 IEAAYEGE

-266 VTAWDLGV
+266 VTSWDLGV
-274 SDSTAIWF
+274 ADATAIWF

-287 KAINVID
+287 KAINIID
-294 YYENSGEGLPHYID
+294 YYESSGEGLPHYID
-308 VLNSKG
+308 VLNAKG

-353 LKVMDGIDTV
+353 LRVMDGIETT
-363 RTTINRCWFDEGKTK
+363 RTTLNKCWFDEEKTT
-378 KGLDA
+378 KGLEA
-383 LLQYRSSYDDKKKV
+383 LLQYRSSYNDKKKI

-415 YLCIT
+415 YLCVT

-426 NDAAWTSELPKQD
+426 ADSVWGRELPKQNLD
-439 LSWVV
+439 WIV

>member
-1 MVNKEYKQ
+1 MQQTEER
-9 GLGWVDKDSDK
+9 
-20 KSIKIPYR
+20 KSIKIPYK

-33 KYLHDSLGRF
+33 RYLHDNLGRF
-43 NVVVCHRRVGKT
+43 NVVVCHRRFGKT

-60 EMIKSAVKDIMAGKT
+60 EMIKSAVKDIKAGKT

-187 SAKEKKGWKRFLFKA
+187 SAAEKKGWKRFLFKA

-208 DEEELEMARQ
+208 DEEELEMAQQ
-218 DMAET
+218 DMTES

-230 CSWSAALRGAYYAKE
+230 CSWSAALKGAYYAKE
-245 LEQAYTDE
+245 LEQARDE
-253 RVGKVPYD
+253 DRIGKVPYD

-274 SDSTAIWF
+274 SDATAIWF
-282 AQFDG
+282 AQYDG

-294 YYENSGEGLPHYID
+294 YFEGSGEGLPYYID

-322 PHDIVVREFSTG
+322 PHDIAVREFSTG

-353 LKVMDGIDTV
+353 LKVMDGIETV
-363 RTTINRCWFDEGKTK
+363 RTTLDRCWFDEDKTK

-383 LLQYRSSYDDKKKV
+383 LLQYRSQYDEKKRV
-397 WSQKPVH
+397 WSQKPYH

-420 DVVFTG
+420 DVNFTG
-426 NDAAWTSELPKQD
+426 NDAAWYSELPKQD
-439 LSWVV
+439 FSWVV

>member
-1 MVNKEYKQ
+1 MITNGEEKRKGIV
-9 GLGWVDKDSDK
+9 
-20 KSIKIPYR
+20 IPYT
-28 PRELQ
+28 PRTLQAKLHNEL
-33 KYLHDSLGRF
+33 DRF
-43 NVVVCHRRVGKT
+43 NVVVCHRRFGKT
-55 VFSIN
+55 VFAIN
-60 EMIKSAVKDIMAGKT
+60 QMIKSAIQDIQKGKK

-96 LKRLLRDFPDAK
+96 LKRLLIDFPGVK
-108 FNEAELRADFMG
+108 FNEAELRADFMD

-167 GWAIF
+167 GWGVF

-187 SAKEKKGWKRFLFKA
+187 TAPEKKGWKRFLFRA

-208 DEEELEMARQ
+208 DDEELEMAKQ

-245 LEQAYTDE
+245 LEAAYDE
-253 RVGKVPYD
+253 DRVGKVPYD

-266 VTAWDLGV
+266 VTSWDLGV
-274 SDSTAIWF
+274 ADSTAVWF
-282 AQFDG
+282 AQYDG
-287 KAINVID
+287 KSINVID
-294 YYENSGEGLPHYID
+294 YYESSGEGLPHYID
-308 VLNSKG
+308 VLNNKG

-322 PHDIVVREFSTG
+322 PHDIAVREFSTG

-339 LAFSLGIDFQVAPK
+339 LAYSLGIDFQVAPK

-363 RTTINRCWFDEGKTK
+363 RTTLNKCWFDQDKCQ

-383 LLQYRSSYDDKKKV
+383 LLQYRSSYNDKKKI

-415 YLCIT
+415 YLCVT

-426 NDAAWTSELPKQD
+426 NENSWGSSIPKQD